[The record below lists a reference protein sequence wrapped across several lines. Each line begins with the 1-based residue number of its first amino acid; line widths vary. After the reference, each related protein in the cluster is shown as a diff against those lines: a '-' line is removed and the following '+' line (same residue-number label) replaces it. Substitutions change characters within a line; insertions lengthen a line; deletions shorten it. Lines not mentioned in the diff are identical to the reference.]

1 MTQKEILVVSA
12 SAIIAMMTK
21 ISPAVA
27 IPVGVFAP
35 SSNQSAHGAVPVDNR
50 LYRHCHNV
58 GRFVRCYT
66 ADPWSQEHME
76 LDRLQGR
83 LHHEGGPEGPLG
95 PQSHKQPQR
104 PYCH

>member
-1 MTQKEILVVSA
+1 MTQKMLLVLSA
-12 SAIIAMMTK
+12 SAIMAIMTK

-27 IPVGVFAP
+27 IPVGLSAP
-35 SSNQSAHGAVPVDNR
+35 SVYQSAYSAVPVDDR

-66 ADPWSQEHME
+66 ADPWSPEHMK

-83 LHHEGGPEGPLG
+83 LHHEGGPEDPRGG
-95 PQSHKQPQR
+95 QPYKRLQHQ
-104 PYCH
+104 C

>member
-12 SAIIAMMTK
+12 SAIIATMTQ

-27 IPVGVFAP
+27 IPVSVFAP
-35 SSNQSAHGAVPVDNR
+35 FSNQSAHGAVPVDNR

-66 ADPWSQEHME
+66 ADPWSQEHMK

-83 LHHEGGPEGPLG
+83 LHHEGGPESALG
-95 PQSHKQPQR
+95 IQSYKKPRHP
-104 PYCH
+104 C